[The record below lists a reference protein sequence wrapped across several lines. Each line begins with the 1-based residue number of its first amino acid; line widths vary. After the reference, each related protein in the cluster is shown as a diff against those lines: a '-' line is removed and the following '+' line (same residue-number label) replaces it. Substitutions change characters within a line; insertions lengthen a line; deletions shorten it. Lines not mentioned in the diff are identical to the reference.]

1 MTLEARGFLSAHVER
16 QKEDLRR
23 AHHERFDLADRVS
36 DLAQRLLPHVATV
49 TRSRQNLFACAFF
62 VRGVQIL
69 QGAIIMAERGMVT
82 EARILLRSALETLF
96 FLGATL
102 KQDEFGERMGRDHIA
117 RMEKLVN
124 AHARLSPNR
133 EPSDDN
139 SELEEALDMMRGAAA
154 NAQSLGIFDVAQ
166 RAEMT
171 ATYES
176 FYRGLSTDS
185 AHPTVLS
192 LSTIWQRDSNGRP
205 TGVLWGPE
213 VRDVSDTLETLVF
226 VGILLIDEINLLI
239 GNKDVEATSLIV
251 SRRYLELRHID
262 PAENSNA

>member
-1 MTLEARGFLSAHVER
+1 MTLEARGFLSVDVER
-16 QKEDLRR
+16 QKDDLRR
-23 AHHERFDLADRVS
+23 AHHERFDLVDQVS

-49 TRSRQNLFACAFF
+49 TQSRQNLFACAFF

-82 EARILLRSALETLF
+82 EARILVRSALETLF

-102 KQDEFGERMGRDHIA
+102 KQNEFGERLGRDHIA
-117 RMEKLVN
+117 RLEKLAN
-124 AHARLSPNR
+124 AHARLSPPH
-133 EPSDDN
+133 EPSDEI
-139 SELEEALDMMRGAAA
+139 SELDKALDMIRGAAA
-154 NAQSLGIFDVAQ
+154 DGQSLGIFEVAQ

-192 LSTIWQRDSNGRP
+192 LSPIWERDSDGRP

-213 VRDVSDTLETLVF
+213 VRDVGDTLETLAF
-226 VGILLIDEINLLI
+226 VGILMIGEINLLI
-239 GNKDVEATSLIV
+239 GNEDVEGASHLL
-251 SRRYLELRHID
+251 SRKYLELRHIE
-262 PAENSNA
+262 PAQSSNG